1 MRIFVKSIFKCKR
14 CTFDSKI
21 KLVIKS
27 TKMLE
32 TDYNISIIE
41 KYLET
46 EDCYEL
52 LKSLQPQFEF
62 LSDNDIQNRVGN
74 ENVRKIMFEIDV
86 VEGYLEC
93 MNCKLIYPIKD
104 SILDTVDCIEQ

>member
-21 KLVIKS
+21 KLVIGS
-27 TKMLE
+27 TKILKS
-32 TDYNISIIE
+32 DYNISILE
-41 KYLET
+41 NYLTT
-46 EDCYEL
+46 EESYEF
-52 LKSLQPQFEF
+52 LKSLQSHFEF
-62 LSDNDIQNRVGN
+62 LTDNDIQNRIGN

-86 VEGYLEC
+86 VEGQLEC
-93 MNCKLIYPIKD
+93 DSCKLIYPIKN